1 MRRSTLRRADLKPC
15 GAILDHMASDTAH
28 VLTCAISI
36 PQGFDVS
43 R

>member
-1 MRRSTLRRADLKPC
+1 MRRNTSRRAVLKSC

-28 VLTCAISI
+28 VLTCAFSI
-36 PQGFDVS
+36 TQGFDVS